1 MPGINLSNTQ
11 IGTALTATTINS
23 MSVDST
29 TSSLDETKWMNS
41 NASEQWGFFNSVPDL
56 KSALLMKAIFNV
68 GKGWKADTR
77 TTVILEHISGWGKDS
92 FRDIL
97 FNMEVCRKVFGDSF
111 AEIIRDEETNILLNL
126 KPLNPERMEIITGKD
141 GLIKRYD
148 YHQADG
154 NIKKFEPKDIFHLCN
169 NRMCDQIHG
178 ISDISVLKETILA
191 DAENFKLVQQIMRNQ
206 AMPFIIWKLKTDDP
220 TKIAVFKSNV
230 LEARKI
236 GVDMCIPDDDDTV
249 THEVVELVV
258 SANIFAWRDEL
269 RNRFYRTIQ
278 LPQIVPGAGGNSTES
293 ESKTIYYSF
302 EQICQNEQN
311 FLESQI
317 WNQLFIHIDLIPP
330 ETMGVGLQQDTAK
343 DGE

>member
-191 DAENFKLVQQIMRNQ
+191 DDE
-206 AMPFIIWKLKTDDP
+206 
-220 TKIAVFKSNV
+220 
-230 LEARKI
+230 
-236 GVDMCIPDDDDTV
+236 TV

-343 DGE
+343 DGGMMPQASDTTAGVGR